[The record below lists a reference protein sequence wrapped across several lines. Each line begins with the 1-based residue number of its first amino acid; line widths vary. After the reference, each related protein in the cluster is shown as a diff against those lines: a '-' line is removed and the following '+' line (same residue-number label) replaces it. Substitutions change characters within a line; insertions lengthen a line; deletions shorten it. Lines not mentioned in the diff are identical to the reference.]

1 MSSRTPRQIT
11 RRGVLRSGSVLAVTA
26 TAAPA
31 VLAIDP
37 APAEAAT
44 PSYDPEQRF
53 IQLVGGGNGV
63 IYAIQAD
70 GSLLWYRHSGW
81 QTAASGWASGS
92 GRKIGTGWNQFVTV
106 LGSTDGSLYGV
117 RADGTIHLHHYICTD
132 LTTGAGYWTGGRQI
146 GTGFARFPR
155 VFGFDGAIY
164 GVDAKGDLYGYRY
177 IRSTG
182 RWNGGTRIDVGRDFT
197 SYQLQA
203 DASGVIYGWRFGEI
217 FWFQHLGRGLWAQGS
232 GFRVGSGFT
241 ELALNGLVFAG
252 QGTLYGVRPSDS
264 TKRAVGS
271 LVAYRLS
278 NWATAGTDRK
288 ATWVNGGAGRAVSS
302 GFTVQSRASLQGY
315 AQTPSLSPGQTL
327 RVAVSTTFPSVTASV
342 VRVAP
347 STGGP
352 VVVKDAT
359 TVTGKL
365 QLLPAGYLHSGC
377 GWSDSYQVSIPAD
390 WPSGLYAVRLE
401 GPYQLRRHVPF
412 VVRPQ
417 QPTNDIAFLMPSNT
431 YHAYNTWGGHY
442 QYCGDMTGV
451 RTFSLRRPS
460 TEWNIEAT
468 GSLEHTMWSD
478 VMLLRWMARQGL
490 AFDCYDDADLH
501 ASGDWLSSYKA
512 LVLGS
517 HPEYWSE
524 AMRQHLADYQAGGG
538 RVIYAGGN
546 GIYERVSFSDD
557 GSAISF
563 RTAEGKRDTFNALGL
578 PASQLLGVNY
588 TSASW
593 FTFAP
598 YAVVRDHPLLAGTR
612 LTAGSQFGSK
622 GYNGGASGWEV
633 DTLLGFTAEATAEEV
648 IARGQNVGGGAAMI
662 FAEKPNGG
670 FVFSASSISFA
681 GALDSDPDLST
692 IFRNVFDL
700 ALAGGPVARARTR
713 MQRTAPVPDQP
724 EPVLE

>member
-1 MSSRTPRQIT
+1 MASRTPRQIT

-26 TAAPA
+26 TAVPA
-31 VLAIDP
+31 VLAVDGE
-37 APAEAAT
+37 PAEAAT

-70 GSLLWYRHSGW
+70 GSLLWYRHAGW
-81 QTAASGWASGS
+81 QTAGSGWASGS
-92 GRKIGTGWNQFVTV
+92 GRRIGSGWNQFLTV

-117 RADGTIHLHHYICTD
+117 RADGTIHYHRYVCTD
-132 LTTGAGYWTGGRQI
+132 YTTGAGYWTGGRQI
-146 GTGFARFPR
+146 AQGLNRFPR
-155 VFGFDGAIY
+155 VFGFDGVVY
-164 GVDAKGDLYGYRY
+164 GVDAEGALHGYRY
-177 IRSTG
+177 IPSTG
-182 RWNGGTRIDVGRDFT
+182 RWTGGTRIGGNFK

-203 DASGVIYGWRFGEI
+203 DSSGVIYAWRFGEV
-217 FWFQHLGRGLWAQGS
+217 FWYRSLGGGLWAPGS
-232 GFRVGSGFT
+232 GFRLGRGFT

-252 QGTLYGVRPSDS
+252 QGALYGVAPSAS
-264 TKRAVGS
+264 TKRAVGR
-271 LVAYRLS
+271 LVSYQLT
-278 NWATAGTDRK
+278 NWATAGTDQK
-288 ATWVNGGAGRAVSS
+288 ATWVNGGTGTTIST
-302 GFTVQSRASLQGY
+302 GFTVQSRAALQGY
-315 AQTPSLSPGQTL
+315 AQTPSVAAGETV
-327 RVAVSTTFPSVTASV
+327 RVAVSTTFPSFTASV

-347 STGGP
+347 STAGP
-352 VVVKDAT
+352 VVVTAAT
-359 TVTGKL
+359 SATGKL
-365 QLLPAGYLHSGC
+365 QPLPAGYVHNGC
-377 GWSDSYQVSIPAD
+377 GWSDSYQVTIPAT

-401 GPYQLRRHVPF
+401 GPHQLRRHVPF
-412 VVRPQ
+412 VVRPKR
-417 QPTNDIAFLMPSNT
+417 PVNDIAFLLPSNT

-442 QYCGDMTGV
+442 QYCGDLSGT
-451 RTFSLRRPS
+451 RLLTLRRPS
-460 TEWNIEAT
+460 TEWNVEAT
-468 GSLEHTMWSD
+468 GNLEHTMWSD
-478 VMLLRWMARQGL
+478 VLLLRWMARQGL
-490 AFDCYDDADLH
+490 DFDCYDDADLH
-501 ASGDWLSSYKA
+501 ASGAWLSSYRA

-563 RTAEGKRDTFNALGL
+563 RTPEGKRDTFNSLGL

-612 LTAGSQFGSK
+612 LTVGSQFGTR
-622 GYNGGASGWEV
+622 GYNGAASGWET
-633 DTLLGFTAEATAEEV
+633 DALLGLPAEAAPEEV
-648 IARGQNVGGGAAMI
+648 IARGQNVGGGAAMVLV
-662 FAEKPNGG
+662 EKPNGG

-692 IFRNVFDL
+692 IFRNVFDR
-700 ALAGGPVARARTR
+700 ALAAGPVSRTRTR
-713 MQRTAPVPDQP
+713 MQRTGPVPDQP
-724 EPVLE
+724 EPSILE